1 MQLSKQ
7 RADLPGQCFRFF
19 GNDSALPTSAL
30 SNLSS
35 VTLHIYFI
43 VLLAFDL
50 ILIINIAK
58 K

>member
-1 MQLSKQ
+1 MQLNKQ

-19 GNDSALPTSAL
+19 GNDSALPTSAP

-43 VLLAFDL
+43 VLLTFDL
-50 ILIINIAK
+50 ILTIKIAK